1 MARAGVNPPSGPPP
15 PPRRGASR
23 EAASREPA
31 ERELSRARRKPPPP
45 PRRNWL
51 PAVIIVVVALVVIAA
66 VAGFVLLRSD
76 DSGPSTDSF
85 TDACSIADNVAITGA
100 VGYPVGV
107 GVPVATA
114 APLSGCTFAPV
125 DPTQVPIGVIV
136 TDDIKNSESF
146 DRQVLEDSYES
157 IESVRG
163 LGEKATFL
171 SREGATGPDSIDA
184 LLVITDGDVGVEIS
198 VAGLIS
204 SNQAFDIAQ
213 SVGEVYADRLDL
225 G

>member
-1 MARAGVNPPSGPPP
+1 MK
-15 PPRRGASR
+15 RRPASR
-23 EAASREPA
+23 RSENSCV
-31 ERELSRARRKPPPP
+31 RRKPPPP
-45 PRRNWL
+45 PRRNRL
-51 PAVIIVVVALVVIAA
+51 PAVIIVIVALAVIVA

-76 DSGPSTDSF
+76 DSGPSTNLF

-107 GVPVATA
+107 GVAVVTA
-114 APLSGCTFAPV
+114 PPLSGWTVAPV
-125 DPTQVPIGVIV
+125 DPTQAPIGVIV
-136 TDDIKNSESF
+136 TDDVKNSESF

-163 LGEKATFL
+163 LGEKAACPL
-171 SREGATGPDSIDA
+171 ARGRSRSRQHRAA

-204 SNQAFDIAQ
+204 SNQAFDIAE
-213 SVGEVYADRLDL
+213 SVGEVYADRPAS
-225 G
+225 GRRRRGRG

>member
-1 MARAGVNPPSGPPP
+1 M
-15 PPRRGASR
+15 
-23 EAASREPA
+23 
-31 ERELSRARRKPPPP
+31 
-45 PRRNWL
+45 
-51 PAVIIVVVALVVIAA
+51 
-66 VAGFVLLRSD
+66 
-76 DSGPSTDSF
+76 
-85 TDACSIADNVAITGA
+85 AITGA

-107 GVPVATA
+107 GVAVVTA
-114 APLSGCTFAPV
+114 PPLSGWTVAPV

-136 TDDIKNSESF
+136 TDDVKNSESF

-171 SREGATGPDSIDA
+171 SREGAAGPDSIDA

-204 SNQAFDIAQ
+204 SNQAFDIAE
-213 SVGEVYADRLDL
+213 SVGEVYADRLNL